1 MPASAM
7 HPTLQL
13 PNNVKDCRV
22 ADGSKTPTP
31 AGLLLPASALHH
43 QQQQLSNNAK
53 DFRAADGSKT
63 PASAMKSR
71 SLMDFRMSD
80 GSRTPA
86 NMTPA
91 LISRKMIASDGS
103 RTPFWNAPTPCRS
116 PSSSSLLFRPGPR
129 RRTVSNSSPLPA
141 DPFQLQDSTPV
152 AGDLCI
158 ESNNPQSIPNPKVCV
173 KGQMLC
179 KSGLSVAVVAP
190 GGGTGINSSVYSA
203 LERENGISVK
213 VLGQSRA
220 PYDRYPAA
228 WGNDGAPAPNLETFA
243 LDLAA
248 QKCFDQT
255 DCLIVG
261 SRGGQVVLPILWKA
275 KVDVPP
281 TIVMNGGCA
290 MPLPIAVP
298 WPESAVTFLLI
309 GGNDY
314 FRGQTPLS
322 EYLQETQRR
331 VPSANS
337 STAILLVNEMSHMPQ
352 AQVLTSILSTI
363 IGALKAWKS
372 SGEAPWDDFKTLL
385 AILRQ
390 GRWTGAFSVKAAP
403 GDKWDS
409 ETFP

>member
-1 MPASAM
+1 MAVLLLPASAL
-7 HPTLQL
+7 HPTQQL
-13 PNNVKDCRV
+13 PNKVKDCRV

-31 AGLLLPASALHH
+31 AGLLLPASAFHH

-53 DFRAADGSKT
+53 DFRAADESKT
-63 PASAMKSR
+63 PVSAMKSR

-91 LISRKMIASDGS
+91 LISRKRIASDGS

-116 PSSSSLLFRPGPR
+116 PSSSSLLFRLGPR
-129 RRTVSNSSPLPA
+129 RRTVSNSSSLSA

-158 ESNNPQSIPNPKVCV
+158 ESNNPQSIPNQKVRV

-203 LERENGISVK
+203 LDREYGISVK

-220 PYDRYPAA
+220 AYDRYPAA

-248 QKCFDQT
+248 QKCFDQA

-290 MPLPIAVP
+290 MSLPIA
-298 WPESAVTFLLI
+298 
-309 GGNDY
+309 
-314 FRGQTPLS
+314 
-322 EYLQETQRR
+322 
-331 VPSANS
+331 ANS

-352 AQVLTSILSTI
+352 AQLLTSILSTI
-363 IGALKAWKS
+363 IGALKAWKC

-390 GRWTGAFSVKAAP
+390 GKWTGAFSVKATP